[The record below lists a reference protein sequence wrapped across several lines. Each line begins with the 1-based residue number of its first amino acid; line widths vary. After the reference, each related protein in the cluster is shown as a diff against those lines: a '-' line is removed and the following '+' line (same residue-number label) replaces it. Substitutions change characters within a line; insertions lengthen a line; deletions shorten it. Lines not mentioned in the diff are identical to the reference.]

1 MQKNALQDLPACALA
16 LSIFM
21 NMPVAAQTIKV
32 GDAGSGSA
40 VHKQIVE
47 CHAGKIWVESEP

>member
-32 GDAGSGSA
+32 GGTGSGSA
-40 VHKQIVE
+40 VCKQIVE
-47 CHAGKIWVESEP
+47 RHVCKIRVESEP